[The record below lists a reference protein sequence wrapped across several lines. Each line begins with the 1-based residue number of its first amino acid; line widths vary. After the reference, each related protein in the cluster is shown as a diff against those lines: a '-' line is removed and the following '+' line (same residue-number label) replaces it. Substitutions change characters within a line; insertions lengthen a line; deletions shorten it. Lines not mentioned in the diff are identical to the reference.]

1 MKCMR
6 EEADCLAA
14 AAVDKHNFILLVKS
28 IAFRQKV
35 KKHSEEE
42 KISEKSSRLQ
52 TKLEIHVYG
61 IMSFIIFVK
70 ENLTF
75 C

>member
-28 IAFRQKV
+28 NAFRQKV
-35 KKHSEEE
+35 KRN
-42 KISEKSSRLQ
+42 SEKEKVSE
-52 TKLEIHVYG
+52 K
-61 IMSFIIFVK
+61 K
-70 ENLTF
+70 
-75 C
+75 